1 MSRIRK
7 QIASD
12 IKDSYMG
19 YGDFRDY
26 IAVDLL
32 DESFRKLN
40 LSFSVFC
47 ARNFIFVNGDI
58 WISSDI
64 PKEYTTE
71 ELYNMFIENYERN
84 TAQ

>member
-1 MSRIRK
+1 MSKIRK
-7 QIASD
+7 QITSD
-12 IKDSYMG
+12 IKDSYIG

-32 DESFRKLN
+32 DNSLKDFST
-40 LSFSVFC
+40 SFSVFC
-47 ARNFIFVNGDI
+47 ARNFIFVNGNI

-71 ELYNMFIENYERN
+71 ELYNMFI
-84 TAQ
+84 